1 MLVGGCRE
9 SAAFGLARAEG
20 RFWTSASRRSV
31 GVPVEPLRNGGG
43 RVDAR
48 GAWLVGAK
56 GEYPLHRPYLPSSP
70 GHQVVSESSQGT
82 PTDGH
87 RVPRVGVRDSAR
99 RRRPSRTPPA
109 RPSTTPREA
118 QDATD
123 TRRADGTFPRSGTF
137 THAGRGPRVADFFSP
152 CEGSSG
158 DGTRFHV
165 IFLPPPGGAPPRAWR
180 RRDGNRLP
188 APYPFSGG
196 SGGS

>member
-1 MLVGGCRE
+1 MRQSRLSGSLGPNLRRI
-9 SAAFGLARAEG
+9 FQARRGIKWSVKA
-20 RFWTSASRRSV
+20 RRV
-31 GVPVEPLRNGGG
+31 
-43 RVDAR
+43 
-48 GAWLVGAK
+48 
-56 GEYPLHRPYLPSSP
+56 RPR
-70 GHQVVSESSQGT
+70 T
-82 PTDGH
+82 GH

-137 THAGRGPRVADFFSP
+137 THAGRGPHVADFFSP

-165 IFLPPPGGAPPRAWR
+165 IFLPPPGGGPSRAWR
-180 RRDGNRLP
+180 RRDGKP
-188 APYPFSGG
+188 ATCPLASGG
-196 SGGS
+196 WQGSRARHPGLQEGTQRGPWRPEAARDDAAGR